1 MATSQMAAGADT
13 PEKKRIRELEAEVQR
28 KDKELQTYAQTVK
41 EMDEKYGNVVR
52 LWRNNQRCA
61 TQQEGEHTPATTPAA
76 TPSPSAAT

>member
-52 LWRNNQRCA
+52 LWRTNQRCA
-61 TQQEGEHTPATTPAA
+61 TQQEGEHTPAATPAA